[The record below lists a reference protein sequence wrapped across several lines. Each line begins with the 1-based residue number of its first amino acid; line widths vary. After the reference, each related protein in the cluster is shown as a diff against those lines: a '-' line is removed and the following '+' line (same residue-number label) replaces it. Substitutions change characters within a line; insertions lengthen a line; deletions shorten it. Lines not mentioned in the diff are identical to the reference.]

1 MPVSSGKHRKTINEA
16 YRPSL
21 NETIG
26 EGVPFV
32 LVDPPEDFNE
42 QFVFVYLDDTIDKY
56 RCRVCKL
63 NKICEHA
70 DSLHTPLCSKF
81 NRTDG
86 KDGYFTYP
94 SEWYEIEKARKN
106 PNYINESLNIITK

>member
-32 LVDPPEDFNE
+32 LIDPPEDFDE
-42 QFVFVYLDDTIDKY
+42 QFVFVYLDNTIDTH

-63 NKICEHA
+63 NKVCKYAHR
-70 DSLHTPLCSKF
+70 LHIPLCYEC

-86 KDGYFTYP
+86 KSGYFTYL
-94 SEWYEIEKARKN
+94 SEWRDIEKARKN
-106 PNYINESLNIITK
+106 PNYISESIKTTTK